1 MPYVMKK
8 PAAITPILK
17 SMSQNLGIEKEM
29 LLYRLKK
36 NWPDFVG
43 QTLAL
48 HTAPERLKFKT
59 LTLRVDGPTW
69 IHELSFLKRDMIKKI
84 NTQIGK
90 NLIQTL
96 HLKIGFTSPQDKPKS
111 FHQKTPTKPLSA
123 RAKAV
128 LQEALSGVEDSPL
141 KKAIKQAMER
151 HLRKKEGDENKRRK
165 L

>member
-1 MPYVMKK
+1 MPCVMKK

-17 SMSQNLGIEKEM
+17 SMSKNLGIEKEM

-36 NWPDFVG
+36 NWSDFVG
-43 QTLAL
+43 HTLAL

-69 IHELSFLKRDMIKKI
+69 MHELSFLKRDMIKKI

-96 HLKIGFTSPQDKPKS
+96 HLKIGSISLQDEPKRN
-111 FHQKTPTKPLSA
+111 HQKTPAKALSA

-128 LQEALSGVEDSPL
+128 LQEALSGMEDSSL
-141 KKAIKQAMER
+141 KEAIKQAMER
-151 HLRKKEGDENKRRK
+151 HLRKKEGDENKLRK